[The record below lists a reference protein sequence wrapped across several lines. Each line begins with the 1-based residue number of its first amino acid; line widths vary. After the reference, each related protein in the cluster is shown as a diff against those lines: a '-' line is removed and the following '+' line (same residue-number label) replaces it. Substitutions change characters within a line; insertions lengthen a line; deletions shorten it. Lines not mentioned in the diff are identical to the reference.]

1 MLFIGLELWR
11 LEEPMR
17 TILLLS
23 IVIILAPHPAS
34 VPAQA
39 KPRLSQ
45 TDIQKRIADYFAAD
59 AEARTRIL
67 NELDAVPPLSKR
79 DASKWL
85 TTIKKAL
92 AKQLL
97 ADVKQVNGP
106 AGRKFKKGG
115 IYWVAAGGAK
125 MKYHFRKGGKRKR
138 GGYALY
144 VSFHGGGND
153 PNVND
158 QGWQQA
164 RSRYGV
170 NGCLIAPRSTQDVAL
185 SWAVPEIWPL
195 MDRLLAE
202 CFLLRNV
209 DPDQV
214 YILGYSMGG
223 WGTLLMGPAMADRWA
238 AVGASAGGEQ
248 DRRAHPENLRNTPI
262 IIQIGTKD
270 HAFQRYELSKAY
282 ADRLEALHRAD
293 PEGYTFEYIEHEGAG
308 HAISDA
314 NTPKWM
320 SRFTRNPY
328 PTRIVWKPV
337 DVTRGHV
344 KTFYYLAVEK
354 PSSTMDI
361 VVTRQAKDNVFMVE
375 KAAGTSRLI
384 LLLNDSFVDLE
395 KPVVVRKDGREIF
408 RGPVERRL
416 GTLLETFAAR
426 ADVRLAFP
434 ARIVLSW

>member
-1 MLFIGLELWR
+1 LRTSSVLPTAICLFAALF
-11 LEEPMR
+11 
-17 TILLLS
+17 
-23 IVIILAPHPAS
+23 LAPHNPPAL
-34 VPAQA
+34 AQS
-39 KPRLSQ
+39 KPRLSP
-45 TDIQKRIADYFAAD
+45 TDIQKRITDYFAGD
-59 AEARTRIL
+59 VKARTRIL
-67 NELDAVPPLSKR
+67 EELDSVPPLSKR
-79 DASKWL
+79 DAAKWL
-85 TTIKKAL
+85 TTIKKAM

-97 ADVKQVNGP
+97 AEVKEVNGP

-115 IYWVAAGGAK
+115 IFHVAAGGAK
-125 MKYHFRKGGKRKR
+125 MKYHFRKGGKRHR

-209 DPDQV
+209 DPDRV

-238 AVGASAGGEQ
+238 AVGASAGGEHHG
-248 DRRAHPENLRNTPI
+248 RAHPENLRNTPI

-270 HAFQRYELSKAY
+270 HAFQRYALSKAY
-282 ADRLEALHRAD
+282 AERLEALHRAD
-293 PEGYTFEYIEHEGAG
+293 PKGYIFEYIEHEGAG
-308 HAISDA
+308 HGISDA

-320 SRFTRNPY
+320 SRFTRDPY
-328 PTRIVWKPV
+328 PTKIVFEPV
-337 DVTRGHV
+337 DATGGHV
-344 KTFYYLAVEK
+344 KTFYYLEVDK
-354 PSSTMDI
+354 PSGAMEI
-361 VVTRQAKDNVFMVE
+361 VVTRDAKANAFTIE
-375 KAAGTSRLI
+375 KAAGTTRLT
-384 LLLNDSFVDLE
+384 LLLNDGFVDLE
-395 KPVVVRKDGREIF
+395 KPVVVTKDGREIF
-408 RGPVERRL
+408 SGRVERRL
-416 GTLLETFAAR
+416 RTLIETFGDR
-426 ADVRLAFP
+426 ADVKLAFS
-434 ARIVLSW
+434 ARIALTW